1 MLYWENRCVALFPWV
16 CNKGVSALLTCLS
29 LGTSY
34 SAPQSPRI
42 NITVFCEGSVLALYS
57 WPAPLM
63 GLMPS
68 TKGIKSSLPSKMK
81 CEKEHQNYFSS
92 VFIAKLFSAHACW
105 GLFIK
110 GGGGLNLDNV
120 HETPQPYAYLIPFFL
135 SSRDIL
141 KVLVSSSSSTF
152 CNQKSLFHLDLCS
165 EGMLRVD
172 FSAVALL
179 KFHLFKVHPSQFSL
193 FPLAWIWMIK
203 SNK

>member
-42 NITVFCEGSVLALYS
+42 SITVFCEGSVLALYS

-63 GLMPS
+63 RLMPS

-120 HETPQPYAYLIPFFL
+120 HETPQPYAIWYRFSFRHVTSWKCL
-135 SSRDIL
+135 SQAPALHSAIR
-141 KVLVSSSSSTF
+141 
-152 CNQKSLFHLDLCS
+152 
-165 EGMLRVD
+165 RVY
-172 FSAVALL
+172 FT
-179 KFHLFKVHPSQFSL
+179 
-193 FPLAWIWMIK
+193 
-203 SNK
+203 